1 MTPAVVHHH
10 LDDLKEQIRHRAIVL
25 REYAKWSLLRDYGF
39 PPSRESHRQEL
50 MQQFLEMGA
59 EVKLTERDMV
69 LMVYRGIFDRTSV
82 PCR

>member
-1 MTPAVVHHH
+1 
-10 LDDLKEQIRHRAIVL
+10 
-25 REYAKWSLLRDYGF
+25 
-39 PPSRESHRQEL
+39 

>member
-1 MTPAVVHHH
+1 
-10 LDDLKEQIRHRAIVL
+10 
-25 REYAKWSLLRDYGF
+25 
-39 PPSRESHRQEL
+39 

-69 LMVYRGIFDRTSV
+69 LILYRGLFKQASV

>member
-1 MTPAVVHHH
+1 MTPAVAHYHP
-10 LDDLKEQIRHRAIVL
+10 DDLKEQIRHRAIVL
-25 REYAKWSLLRDYGF
+25 REYAKWCLLRDYAF
-39 PPSRESHRQEL
+39 PPSRESHRKEL